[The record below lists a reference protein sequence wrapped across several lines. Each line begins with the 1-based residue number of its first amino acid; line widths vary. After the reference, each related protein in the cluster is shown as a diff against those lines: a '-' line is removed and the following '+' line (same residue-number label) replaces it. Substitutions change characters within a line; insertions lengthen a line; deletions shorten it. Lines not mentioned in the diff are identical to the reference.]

1 VTEPV
6 SHVKCPSCGEML
18 AQDDLGFMNA
28 MLPKAFAWTVVVAA
42 CPKCGAALGVYT
54 YPPPADQGR

>member
-1 VTEPV
+1 
-6 SHVKCPSCGEML
+6 ML